1 MYSEEKGSQLF
12 SCYGQVWF
20 NPAWFDIPVF
30 ALLCLTAPPVQLDH
44 VLSRPPPSSFSA
56 PPSRSATGNE
66 EINDLS
72 RHHHQLVTPSP
83 SVITS
88 PFYTCT
94 SSNFVSTENRR
105 TRRDETRAA
114 ARRD

>member
-1 MYSEEKGSQLF
+1 MVKVG
-12 SCYGQVWF
+12 VVT
-20 NPAWFDIPVF
+20 PATS
-30 ALLCLTAPPVQLDH
+30 LSNSTTTPPVQLDH

-105 TRRDETRAA
+105 TRRDETKAA